1 MNLRSSRVGIIERC
15 TIRYLKLATLVLA
28 VADVETRPDGHTV
41 QIKVRFEELIIFI
54 SHFRSFTMPSND
66 TRSLFTQS
74 HLQNCSLNHI
84 CRTVHS
90 ITFAELEIQVG

>member
-1 MNLRSSRVGIIERC
+1 MELRTILIQNC

-66 TRSLFTQS
+66 TRSLFT
-74 HLQNCSLNHI
+74 NHI